1 MGAIK
6 VLRGVIGV
14 ILCLV
19 LGVSVWLTVERQ
31 VFHHSEVALGQ
42 VTLRPVADDAMAPV
56 LHQGD
61 LALTM
66 ATGNYQM
73 GDAVLCG
80 DGEFRRLVGTVE
92 DSFIAR
98 GDGEGEEAETLLTAQ
113 DVKGEVLASLPGA
126 GLVMDYL
133 SAPWGAPSVLVVGI
147 LLVVLPSLLGLG
159 RRPSGRKPSG
169 RRPSGRKPSGR
180 KPSAPQPE
188 AREAAGQ
195 SPVERT
201 GKVAGS
207 PAAQPGAAQPRQ
219 APVSSVEKTGASVPP
234 SSSPVAPVKRPPQRR
249 AKEKAGKYQPRH

>member
-113 DVKGEVLASLPGA
+113 EVKGEVLASLPGA

-169 RRPSGRKPSGR
+169 R

-219 APVSSVEKTGASVPP
+219 APVSSMEKTGASVPP

>member
-19 LGVSVWLTVERQ
+19 LGASVWLTVERQ

-42 VTLRPVADDAMAPV
+42 VTLRPVAGDAMAPA

-61 LALTM
+61 VALTM

-92 DSFIAR
+92 GSFIAR

-159 RRPSGRKPSG
+159 RRPSGRRPSG
-169 RRPSGRKPSGR
+169 RRPSGCEP
-180 KPSAPQPE
+180 
-188 AREAAGQ
+188 
-195 SPVERT
+195 PVER
-201 GKVAGS
+201 GGEAADS
-207 PAAQPGAAQPRQ
+207 PPERSGASHPRQ
-219 APVSSVEKTGASVPP
+219 APASRVEDT
-234 SSSPVAPVKRPPQRR
+234 APEKRPPQRR
-249 AKEKAGKYQPRH
+249 AKEQAGKYQPRH

>member
-159 RRPSGRKPSG
+159 RRPSGR
-169 RRPSGRKPSGR
+169 RPSGRKPSGR

>member
-159 RRPSGRKPSG
+159 RRLSG
-169 RRPSGRKPSGR
+169 RR
-180 KPSAPQPE
+180 PSAPQPE

>member
-6 VLRGVIGV
+6 GLRIALGI
-14 ILCLV
+14 ILVLV

-133 SAPWGAPSVLVVGI
+133 SAPWGAPLVLVVGI

-169 RRPSGRKPSGR
+169 RKP
-180 KPSAPQPE
+180 PAPQPE

-219 APVSSVEKTGASVPP
+219 APVSSVEDT
-234 SSSPVAPVKRPPQRR
+234 APVKRPPQRR

>member
-133 SAPWGAPSVLVVGI
+133 GAPWGAPSVLVVGI
-147 LLVVLPSLLGLG
+147 LLVVLPSLLGL
-159 RRPSGRKPSG
+159 G

-219 APVSSVEKTGASVPP
+219 APVSSMEKTGASVPP

>member
-159 RRPSGRKPSG
+159 RRPSGRKPS
-169 RRPSGRKPSGR
+169 
-180 KPSAPQPE
+180 APQPE

-219 APVSSVEKTGASVPP
+219 APVSSMEKTGASVPP

>member
-133 SAPWGAPSVLVVGI
+133 GAPWGAPSVLVVGI

-159 RRPSGRKPSG
+159 RRL
-169 RRPSGRKPSGR
+169 SGRKPSGR

-219 APVSSVEKTGASVPP
+219 APVSSVEDT
-234 SSSPVAPVKRPPQRR
+234 APVKRPPQRR

>member
-133 SAPWGAPSVLVVGI
+133 GAPWGAPSVLVVGI
-147 LLVVLPSLLGLG
+147 LLVVLPSLLGL
-159 RRPSGRKPSG
+159 
-169 RRPSGRKPSGR
+169 GRKPSGR

-201 GKVAGS
+201 GKVAG
-207 PAAQPGAAQPRQ
+207 PTAAQPGAAQPRQ
-219 APVSSVEKTGASVPP
+219 APVSSMEKTGASVPP

>member
-159 RRPSGRKPSG
+159 RRPSGR
-169 RRPSGRKPSGR
+169 RPSGR

-219 APVSSVEKTGASVPP
+219 APVSSMEKTGASVPP

>member
-113 DVKGEVLASLPGA
+113 EVKGEVLASLPGA

-159 RRPSGRKPSG
+159 RRPSGR
-169 RRPSGRKPSGR
+169 RPSGR

-219 APVSSVEKTGASVPP
+219 APVSSMEKTGASVPP

>member
-159 RRPSGRKPSG
+159 R
-169 RRPSGRKPSGR
+169 

>member
-19 LGVSVWLTVERQ
+19 LGASVWLTVERQ

-42 VTLRPVADDAMAPV
+42 VTLRPVAGDAMAPA

-92 DSFIAR
+92 GSFIAR

-159 RRPSGRKPSG
+159 RRPSGRRPSG
-169 RRPSGRKPSGR
+169 RRPSGCEP
-180 KPSAPQPE
+180 
-188 AREAAGQ
+188 
-195 SPVERT
+195 PVER
-201 GKVAGS
+201 GGEAADS
-207 PAAQPGAAQPRQ
+207 PPERSGASHPRQ
-219 APVSSVEKTGASVPP
+219 APASRVEDT
-234 SSSPVAPVKRPPQRR
+234 APEKRPPQRR
-249 AKEKAGKYQPRH
+249 AKEQAGKYQPRH

>member
-92 DSFIAR
+92 GSFIAR

-159 RRPSGRKPSG
+159 RRPSGRRPSGRRPSG
-169 RRPSGRKPSGR
+169 RRPSGRKPSGCE
-180 KPSAPQPE
+180 P
-188 AREAAGQ
+188 
-195 SPVERT
+195 PVER
-201 GKVAGS
+201 GGEAADS
-207 PAAQPGAAQPRQ
+207 PPERSGASHPRQ
-219 APVSSVEKTGASVPP
+219 APASRVEDT
-234 SSSPVAPVKRPPQRR
+234 APEKRPPQRR
-249 AKEKAGKYQPRH
+249 AKEQAGKYQPRH

>member
-133 SAPWGAPSVLVVGI
+133 GAPWGAPSVLVVGI

-169 RRPSGRKPSGR
+169 R
-180 KPSAPQPE
+180 KPSAPQPQ

-249 AKEKAGKYQPRH
+249 AKEKAGKCQARH

>member
-133 SAPWGAPSVLVVGI
+133 GAPWGAPSVLVVGI

-159 RRPSGRKPSG
+159 RR
-169 RRPSGRKPSGR
+169 PSGR

-219 APVSSVEKTGASVPP
+219 APVSSMEKTGASVPP

>member
-159 RRPSGRKPSG
+159 RRSSG

-207 PAAQPGAAQPRQ
+207 PAAQPGAGQPRQ
-219 APVSSVEKTGASVPP
+219 APVSSVEDT
-234 SSSPVAPVKRPPQRR
+234 APVKRPPQRR

>member
-133 SAPWGAPSVLVVGI
+133 GAPWGAPSVLVVGI

-169 RRPSGRKPSGR
+169 RKP
-180 KPSAPQPE
+180 PAPQPE

-219 APVSSVEKTGASVPP
+219 APVSSVEDT
-234 SSSPVAPVKRPPQRR
+234 APVKRPPQRR

>member
-19 LGVSVWLTVERQ
+19 LGASVWLTVERQ

-42 VTLRPVADDAMAPV
+42 VTLRPVAGDAMAPA
-56 LHQGD
+56 LNQGD
-61 LALTM
+61 VALTM

-92 DSFIAR
+92 GSFIAR

-159 RRPSGRKPSG
+159 RRPSGRRPSG
-169 RRPSGRKPSGR
+169 RRPSGCEP
-180 KPSAPQPE
+180 
-188 AREAAGQ
+188 
-195 SPVERT
+195 PVER
-201 GKVAGS
+201 GGEAADS
-207 PAAQPGAAQPRQ
+207 PPERSGASHPRQ
-219 APVSSVEKTGASVPP
+219 APASRVEDT
-234 SSSPVAPVKRPPQRR
+234 APEKRPPQRR
-249 AKEKAGKYQPRH
+249 AKEQAGKYQPRH

>member
-61 LALTM
+61 VALTM

-113 DVKGEVLASLPGA
+113 EVKGEVLASLPGA

-169 RRPSGRKPSGR
+169 R

-207 PAAQPGAAQPRQ
+207 PAAQPGAAQPQQ
-219 APVSSVEKTGASVPP
+219 APVSSMEKTGASVPP

>member
-19 LGVSVWLTVERQ
+19 LGASVWLTVERQ

-42 VTLRPVADDAMAPV
+42 VTLRPVAGDAMAPA

-92 DSFIAR
+92 GSFIAR

-159 RRPSGRKPSG
+159 RRPSGRRPSG
-169 RRPSGRKPSGR
+169 RRPSGC
-180 KPSAPQPE
+180 E
-188 AREAAGQ
+188 A
-195 SPVERT
+195 PVER
-201 GKVAGS
+201 GGEAADS
-207 PAAQPGAAQPRQ
+207 PPERSGASHPRQ
-219 APVSSVEKTGASVPP
+219 APASRVEDT
-234 SSSPVAPVKRPPQRR
+234 APEKRPPQRR
-249 AKEKAGKYQPRH
+249 AKEQAGKYQPRH

>member
-169 RRPSGRKPSGR
+169 RKP
-180 KPSAPQPE
+180 PAPQPE

-207 PAAQPGAAQPRQ
+207 PAAQPGAAQPQQ
-219 APVSSVEKTGASVPP
+219 APVSSMEKTGASVPP

>member
-1 MGAIK
+1 M
-6 VLRGVIGV
+6 LRGVIGV

-19 LGVSVWLTVERQ
+19 LGASVWLTVERQ

-42 VTLRPVADDAMAPV
+42 VILRPVAGDAMAPA

-92 DSFIAR
+92 GSFIAR

-126 GLVMDYL
+126 GLMMGYL

-159 RRPSGRKPSG
+159 RRPSGR
-169 RRPSGRKPSGR
+169 RPSGRKPSGCE
-180 KPSAPQPE
+180 P
-188 AREAAGQ
+188 
-195 SPVERT
+195 PVER
-201 GKVAGS
+201 GGEAADS
-207 PAAQPGAAQPRQ
+207 PPERSGASHPRQ
-219 APVSSVEKTGASVPP
+219 APASRVEDT
-234 SSSPVAPVKRPPQRR
+234 APEKRPPQRR
-249 AKEKAGKYQPRH
+249 AKEQAGKYQPRH